1 MVANYTI
8 IEKMNEYVER
18 GDHEKVMYAETGDN
32 KFLRM
37 EWFYY
42 NRATALADFLYFDL
56 DAISESEY
64 DSIRIH
70 IFGI

>member
-1 MVANYTI
+1 MNVIQTI
-8 IEKMNEYVER
+8 VDKMNYYLER
-18 GDHEKVMYAETGDN
+18 GDYEKDMYAETGDA

-42 NRATALADFLYFDL
+42 NRATTLADFLYFDL

-64 DSIRIH
+64 DELRIH
-70 IFGI
+70 IFDI